1 MPSIKEDWYCI
12 VNPHAGSG
20 KTMSEWTIAEQT
32 LTELNIPYKTSLT
45 NYKFHATKLAYEA
58 GLHGYRKL
66 LAVGGDGSVHEVMNG
81 IMKYC
86 DETGTD
92 PEMFWLAVIPIGSGN
107 DWIKSTGVPHD
118 TQAVVDL
125 LASNSFDKQD
135 VIKVEA
141 GDTVCYMTNIGGVGF
156 DSHVCLRVNRQKER
170 GKRSATIYATALMH
184 TIRWIRA
191 LKGTIK
197 VDGNVLYNGDF
208 YSIALGNGRYSG
220 GGMRQVPKAVMNDGL
235 VDVMV
240 VPKLPV
246 RTLLKEM
253 PRLFNGTLAESKF
266 VLMSRGTVI
275 EVSADR
281 DDVVEMDGEIEGNLP
296 LKVSVTG
303 SSINILVS
311 GPLK

>member
-20 KTMSEWTIAEQT
+20 KTMSQWTIAEQT

-58 GLHGYRKL
+58 ALHGYRRL
-66 LAVGGDGSVHEVMNG
+66 LAVGGDGSLHEVMNG
-81 IMKYC
+81 IMKYSE
-86 DETGTD
+86 ETGTP

-107 DWIKSTGVPHD
+107 DWIKSTGVPHE

-125 LASNSFDKQD
+125 LSSNSFGQQD
-135 VIKVEA
+135 VVKVES
-141 GDTVCYMTNIGGVGF
+141 GNKVCYMTNVGGVGF

-170 GKRSATIYATALMH
+170 GRRSATIYATALMH
-184 TIRWIRA
+184 TIRWIRS
-191 LKGTIK
+191 LNGTVK
-197 VDGNVLYNGDF
+197 VDGKVLYEGDF

-220 GGMRQVPKAVMNDGL
+220 GGMRQVPKARLNDGL

-240 VPKLPV
+240 VPKLKV
-246 RTLLKEM
+246 QTMLREM
-253 PRLFNGTLAESKF
+253 PRLFNGTLDESKS
-266 VLMSRGTVI
+266 VLMARGTVI
-275 EVSADR
+275 EVYADR
-281 DDVVEMDGEIEGNLP
+281 EDAVEVDGEIEGNLP

-303 SSINILVS
+303 SRINVLVS
-311 GPLK
+311 GTL

>member
-1 MPSIKEDWYCI
+1 
-12 VNPHAGSG
+12 
-20 KTMSEWTIAEQT
+20 
-32 LTELNIPYKTSLT
+32 
-45 NYKFHATKLAYEA
+45 
-58 GLHGYRKL
+58 
-66 LAVGGDGSVHEVMNG
+66 
-81 IMKYC
+81 
-86 DETGTD
+86 
-92 PEMFWLAVIPIGSGN
+92 
-107 DWIKSTGVPHD
+107 
-118 TQAVVDL
+118 
-125 LASNSFDKQD
+125 
-135 VIKVEA
+135 
-141 GDTVCYMTNIGGVGF
+141 
-156 DSHVCLRVNRQKER
+156 
-170 GKRSATIYATALMH
+170 MH

-191 LKGTIK
+191 LKGTVK

-303 SSINILVS
+303 SSINVLVS